1 MCYPLASQHK
11 HHGPKGGTMKLKST
25 IAAILLATSLS
36 SFAVDIT
43 LSPVYTVVDVVR
55 SVLVTS
61 VGIVASPLASTA
73 ATSQQ
78 REQLQAV
85 RNDAVDFL
93 SGSEMSGRLESTLE
107 QLKGQEEL
115 AAKSDV
121 ELAALIV
128 TAIN

>member
-1 MCYPLASQHK
+1 
-11 HHGPKGGTMKLKST
+11 MKLKST